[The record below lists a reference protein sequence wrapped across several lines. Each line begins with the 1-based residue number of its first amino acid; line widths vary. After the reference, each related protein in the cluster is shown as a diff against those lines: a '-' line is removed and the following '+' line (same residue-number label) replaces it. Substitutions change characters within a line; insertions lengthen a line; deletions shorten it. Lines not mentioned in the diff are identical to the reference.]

1 MFKLNTTAVSKTAL
15 SLALAGLSLV
25 SLSAQAHKPWLLPSS
40 TNVEGK
46 EAWVTVDAAI
56 SEGLFDIDHQPLKLD
71 GIVVTGPDGGKL
83 ELQNVSNGKLRN
95 TFDLKLPKPG
105 TYKIALVSQSVF
117 GSYKNKEGEMKRF
130 RGSEE
135 SLAKDVPADAT
146 EVKLSRMLSRL
157 ETFVSTGTPDMA
169 VFKPTGVGLELVPVT
184 HPNDLRAG
192 EKATWRFLLD
202 GKPAANQAFS
212 LIPGGVRY
220 RGTLG
225 EIRQSTDAKGELTF
239 ELPAAGMY
247 MVSSA
252 WPAATPQTPGQPPQM
267 PPRRLSYAA
276 TVEILPQ

>member
-1 MFKLNTTAVSKTAL
+1 MSTLNKTLIA
-15 SLALAGLSLV
+15 LALTGLSAV
-25 SLSAQAHKPWLLPSS
+25 SLSAHAHKPWLLPSS
-40 TNVEGK
+40 SQVEGK

-71 GIVVTGPDGGKL
+71 GLVITGPDGGKL
-83 ELQNVSNGKLRN
+83 TPENVNNGKLRN

-105 TYKIALVSQSVF
+105 TYKIELVSKGVF
-117 GSYKNKEGEMKRF
+117 GSYKDNTGAMKRF
-130 RGSEE
+130 RGTEA

-146 EVKLSRMLSRL
+146 EVKLSRMDSRL

-169 VFKPTGVGLELVPVT
+169 VFKPTGVGLEMVPVT
-184 HPNDLRAG
+184 NPTELRSG
-192 EKATWRFLLD
+192 EKVTWRFLLD
-202 GKPAANQAFS
+202 GKPAANQGVS

-225 EIRQSTDAKGELTF
+225 EIRKNTDANGELTI

-252 WPAATPQTPGQPPQM
+252 WPAAAPQVPGQPPVM
-267 PPRRLSYAA
+267 APRRASYSAV
-276 TVEILPQ
+276 VEILPE

>member
-1 MFKLNTTAVSKTAL
+1 MSKKMHKSLIA
-15 SLALAGLSLV
+15 LALAGLSVV
-25 SLSAQAHKPWLLPSS
+25 SFSAHAHKPWLLPSS
-40 TNVEGK
+40 SNVEGK

-71 GIVVTGPDGGKL
+71 GIVITGPDGGKL
-83 ELQNVSNGKLRN
+83 TPENVNNGKLRN

-105 TYKIALVSQSVF
+105 TYKIELVSKNVF
-117 GSYKNKEGEMKRF
+117 GSYKDNTGAMKRF

-146 EVKLSRMLSRL
+146 EVKLSRMDSRL
-157 ETFVSTGTPDMA
+157 ETFVSTGTPDLA
-169 VFKPTGVGLELVPVT
+169 VFKPTGVGLEMVPVT
-184 HPNDLRAG
+184 NPTELRAG

-202 GKPAANQAFS
+202 GKPAANQGVS

-225 EIRQSTDAKGELTF
+225 EIRKNTDAKGELTI

-252 WPAATPQTPGQPPQM
+252 WPAAAPQVPGQPPQM
-267 PPRRLSYAA
+267 APRRASYSAV
-276 TVEILPQ
+276 VEILPQ

>member
-95 TFDLKLPKPG
+95 TFDLKLLKPG
-105 TYKIALVSQSVF
+105 TYKIALVSESVF
-117 GSYKNKEGEMKRF
+117 GSYKTKEGEMKRF